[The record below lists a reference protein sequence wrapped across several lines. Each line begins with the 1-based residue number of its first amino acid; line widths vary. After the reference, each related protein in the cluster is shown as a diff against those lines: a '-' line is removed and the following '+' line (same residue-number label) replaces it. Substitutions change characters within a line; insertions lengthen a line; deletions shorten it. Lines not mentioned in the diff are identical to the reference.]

1 MSLRRVNRSVTV
13 PALLGALLLPALLAA
28 LPASAS
34 GGHPM
39 DEPTHFTL
47 VRDTGMPTTS
57 EPARTISAADAW
69 ARPTTGSTSELSV
82 SVTLGGV
89 PTPEDAA
96 DLRIAL
102 GHPSEGA
109 CAVVEEWVV
118 RTDDATY
125 ADPTAP
131 AGVAGVTVTHEVP
144 VGAAS
149 GSACLVVSVTDPAD
163 PAGTALDRWTGA
175 VDRVVPLRAAPG
187 QARIVDV
194 GHTRLT
200 PRTWSWVEVTVRIRF
215 HGVTSIR
222 LDGHG
227 KDLRVQPV
235 TVTGDFGRKERV
247 LITLPVRLRAG
258 QARTLRLDTVVAG
271 VAQPL
276 VDRERVRI
284 RPR

>member
-1 MSLRRVNRSVTV
+1 MFLRRVNRSATV
-13 PALLGALLLPALLAA
+13 PAVLGALLLPALLVA
-28 LPASAS
+28 LPAAAS
-34 GGHPM
+34 GGRPLA
-39 DEPTHFTL
+39 EPTHVTL

-57 EPARTISAADAW
+57 DPARTIGAADAW
-69 ARPTTGSTSELSV
+69 ARPTAGSTTELSV
-82 SVTLGGV
+82 SVMLSGV
-89 PTPEDAA
+89 PTPDHAA

-102 GHPSEGA
+102 GQLSEDG

-125 ADPTAP
+125 ADPAAP
-131 AGVAGVTVTHEVP
+131 AGLVVTHAVAA
-144 VGAAS
+144 GAAS
-149 GSACLVVSVTDPAD
+149 GSLCLVVSVTDPTD
-163 PAGTALDRWTGA
+163 PAATALDRWTGA
-175 VDRVVPLRAAPG
+175 VERVVPLRAAPG

-194 GHTRLT
+194 GHTRLV
-200 PRTWSWVEVTVRIRF
+200 PRTWSWVEVIVRVRF

-222 LDGHG
+222 LGGHG

-235 TVTGDFGRKERV
+235 TVTGDFGKRERV

-258 QARTLRLDTVVAG
+258 EARTLRLDTAVAG

>member
-1 MSLRRVNRSVTV
+1 MSLRLVNRAVTV
-13 PALLGALLLPALLAA
+13 PALLGALVAPALLGA
-28 LPASAS
+28 LPAAAS
-34 GGHPM
+34 DGRPAA
-39 DEPTHFTL
+39 EPAHVTL

-69 ARPTTGSTSELSV
+69 VRPTTGSTSEVSV
-82 SVTLGGV
+82 AVTLGAV
-89 PTPEDAA
+89 PTPEAAA

-102 GHPSEGA
+102 GHPSEGS

-118 RTDDATY
+118 RTDDPAY
-125 ADPTAP
+125 ADPASP
-131 AGVAGVTVTHEVP
+131 DGAAGLAVTHEVP
-144 VGAAS
+144 AGAAS

-163 PAGTALDRWTGA
+163 PAAAALDRWTGA
-175 VDRVVPLRAAPG
+175 VDRFVPLRAAPG

-194 GHTRLT
+194 GHTRLP
-200 PRTWSWVEVTVRIRF
+200 PRTWSWVEVTVRIRY

-222 LDGHG
+222 LGGHG
-227 KDLRVQPV
+227 TDLRVQPV
-235 TVTGDFGRKERV
+235 TVTGDFGKRERV

-258 QARTLRLDTVVAG
+258 EARTLRLDTAVAG

-276 VDRERVRI
+276 VDRERVRV